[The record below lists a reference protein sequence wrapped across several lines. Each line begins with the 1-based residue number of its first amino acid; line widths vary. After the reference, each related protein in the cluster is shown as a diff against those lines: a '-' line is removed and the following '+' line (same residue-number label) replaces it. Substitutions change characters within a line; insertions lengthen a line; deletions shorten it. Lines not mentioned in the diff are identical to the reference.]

1 MKYLTM
7 LYRKFTHR
15 CIYCG
20 LKKEKF
26 RHMMF
31 GSGGRYLCPTSID
44 EESIIYD
51 HDISW
56 RCGYN
61 GTGCIT
67 TKKFIKHK
75 ESKVQKALGLL
86 SGPKGIDT

>member
-26 RHMMF
+26 HHMMF
-31 GSGGRYLCPTSID
+31 GSGGIYICPSNIDAKDCIDAHHIHWRY
-44 EESIIYD
+44 
-51 HDISW
+51 
-56 RCGYN
+56 GYN
-61 GTGCIT
+61 NTGCIT
-67 TKKFIKHK
+67 TKKFIKYK
-75 ESKVQKALGLL
+75 EAKVQRALGLL
-86 SGPKGIDT
+86 